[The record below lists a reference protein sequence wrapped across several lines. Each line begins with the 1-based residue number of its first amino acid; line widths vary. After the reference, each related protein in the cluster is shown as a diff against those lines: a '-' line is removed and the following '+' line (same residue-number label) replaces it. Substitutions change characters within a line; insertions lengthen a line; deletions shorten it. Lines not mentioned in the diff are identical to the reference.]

1 MALTD
6 TDREL
11 SAFRNSDSLVRNVHG
26 QIAERIGLS
35 IVRGDIAPGEL
46 LPSELRICEMMDVS
60 RTVVREAIRTLVG
73 KGLLESRPKS
83 GTRVRAPEYWNHL
96 DADVLR
102 WRLEATDTDGYL
114 AKIFQLRQGLEPT
127 ASALAATAAT
137 DQDRDR
143 IRAAYDAM
151 VAARSNEAFVTAD
164 LEFHKSIYL
173 ATRNEFFWP
182 IAQMFETTL
191 RPSFAIAATGDHRAR
206 ALREHRDVMEAIAAR
221 DPERARQATAV
232 LLGHS
237 VKDLVVIRGRNPF

>member
-1 MALTD
+1 
-6 TDREL
+6 
-11 SAFRNSDSLVRNVHG
+11 VHG
-26 QIAERIGLS
+26 QIAERIGMS

-60 RTVVREAIRTLVG
+60 RTVVREAIRTLIG

-102 WRLEATDTDGYL
+102 WRLDATDTDEYL

-137 DQDRDR
+137 DEDRER
-143 IRAAYDAM
+143 IRAAYEGM
-151 VAARSNEAFVTAD
+151 VAARNNEAFVTAD
-164 LEFHKSIYL
+164 LEFHKAIYL

-191 RPSFAIAATGDHRAR
+191 RPSFTIAATGDHRAR

-221 DPERARQATAV
+221 DAERARKATAV
-232 LLGHS
+232 LLGQS
-237 VKDLVVIRGRNPF
+237 VKDLVAIRGRNPF